1 MKPTPDFINGVKYA
15 IEICNDLSLTYGDA
29 LDEQVHAEDRNDVT
43 CIMSGINE
51 IKSMLER
58 RIMICEVEGRIP
70 ETVTSFFL
78 PSSTQ

>member
-1 MKPTPDFINGVKYA
+1 MKPTPDFINGIKYA
-15 IEICNDLSLTYGDA
+15 IEICNDLRLTYGDV

-58 RIMICEVEGRIP
+58 RVMIYEVEGWIP
-70 ETVTSFFL
+70 ETVTSSIL
-78 PSSTQ
+78 PSGTQ

>member
-1 MKPTPDFINGVKYA
+1 MKPTPDFINGIKYA
-15 IEICNDLSLTYGDA
+15 IEICNDLRLTYDDA
-29 LDEQVHAEDRNDVT
+29 LDEQCEEDHNDIT
-43 CIMSGINE
+43 CIVSGINE

-58 RIMICEVEGRIP
+58 RVMICEVEGRIP

>member
-1 MKPTPDFINGVKYA
+1 MKPTPDFINGIKYA
-15 IEICNDLSLTYGDA
+15 IEICNDLSLTYDDV
-29 LDEQVHAEDRNDVT
+29 LDGQSDEDRNDIT
-43 CIMSGINE
+43 CIVSGINE

-58 RIMICEVEGRIP
+58 RVMICEVEGRIP